1 MKKMNL
7 DVVHIYI
14 FVFFKLDEWLQS
26 YDLKCINIYNLDVG
40 CTLATFLSF
49 PTFSNHFRPMWLKIT
64 HNCKFGKNVTLIDS
78 KWPNLVILYDFC
90 IFSPKNE
97 AGIDSELSISPDSQL
112 FPSFA
117 TKASHFWRNLK
128 NFNFWG
134 GGTSANF
141 LSFPTFSNH
150 FTPMWLKITHNCKF
164 GLKSGLD

>member
-1 MKKMNL
+1 MKKMYL

-40 CTLATFLSF
+40 CTLATFWVFQLFQIISDQCG
-49 PTFSNHFRPMWLKIT
+49 SKIT

-90 IFSPKNE
+90 IFSSKNE

-112 FPSFA
+112 PSFQ
-117 TKASHFWRNLK
+117 SV
-128 NFNFWG
+128 
-134 GGTSANF
+134 SF
-141 LSFPTFSNH
+141 LEKSQ
-150 FTPMWLKITHNCKF
+150 KF
-164 GLKSGLD
+164 